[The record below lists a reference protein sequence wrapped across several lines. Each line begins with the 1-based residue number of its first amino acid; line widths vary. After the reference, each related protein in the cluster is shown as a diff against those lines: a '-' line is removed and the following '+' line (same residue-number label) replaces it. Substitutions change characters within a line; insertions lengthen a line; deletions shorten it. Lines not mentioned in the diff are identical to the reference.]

1 MFVDRGSDKNTLE
14 FLKKSISSDKEEKQE
29 RTLKIS
35 GSPEM
40 LDKLEKM
47 IAYME
52 RLGKIGH
59 STSFTV
65 SVDGDG
71 RFGVST
77 EDENGD
83 SLSKKYL
90 DEITNPQGKDIK
102 SFSFD

>member
-1 MFVDRGSDKNTLE
+1 MFVNRGSDKNIIDY
-14 FLKKSISSDKEEKQE
+14 LKKSVDISEEKQE
-29 RTLKIS
+29 RVIKFS
-35 GSPEM
+35 GHPEI

-52 RLGKIGH
+52 RLGKVGH

-77 EDENGD
+77 EDENGK

-90 DEITNPQGKDIK
+90 DEITNPQGTDIK